1 MFDIN
6 KTPYKSVSRQ
16 IVGAIRYINNETEYE
31 INPEG
36 QLIKYTIE
44 RTAPNGKLFGFI
56 VSQLIRIEVAGV
68 LGNIQ
73 KGDKLIPT
81 IGVKN
86 GELVELPN
94 FYVSEV
100 IYDKV
105 NNITKIV
112 GNDILD
118 KGKDI
123 PINKLSF
130 VYPIMLQTYAAA
142 LTTELGAALV
152 YEGLDYEIATQPN
165 INGYETLKSILGAI
179 AEASGSICYVSKGD
193 VIKFRKLSA
202 VPVDTLTPAN
212 YFELTTGAST
222 TLTRIASATELGDNV
237 SYGDE
242 GYTQA
247 FWNNPFFDML
257 ESDALITLLETI
269 GNEVIGLS
277 GADYDIKWR
286 GCPAYEIGDY
296 ITIQEKDN
304 NNKNVYY
311 FDEVLVYDGGL
322 SSQSDWKAGEGE
334 NTSTNPTS
342 LGAVLSQTSA
352 KVDKVNKEINLV
364 ITEVGNHAEDI
375 SSLKLDT
382 QSINASVQ
390 STQKSTESAIE
401 GINSDIETLTKR
413 VDSTIT
419 SEAVEIQIQNALV
432 KGTTEITTTTGFT
445 FNEEGLTVAK
455 SGSEMTTQITEDGMI
470 VSKNNTAMLTAN
482 NEGIEAVNL
491 FASTFLVVGR
501 NSRFEDF
508 DTIRTGCFWIG
519 N

>member
-16 IVGAIRYINNETEYE
+16 IIGAIRYINNETEYE

-86 GELVELPN
+86 GEIVELPN

-100 IYDKV
+100 NYDKV

-123 PINKLSF
+123 PINQLSF
-130 VYPIMLQTYAAA
+130 TYPIMLQAYAAA
-142 LTTELGAALV
+142 LTTELGATLV
-152 YEGLDYEIATQPN
+152 YEGLDYELATQPN
-165 INGYETLKSILGAI
+165 INGYETLKSIISAI
-179 AEASGSICYVSKGD
+179 SEASGSICYVSKGD

-202 VPVDTLTPAN
+202 DPVDTLTPAN
-212 YFELTTGAST
+212 YFELTTGDST

-237 SYGDE
+237 SYGEE

-304 NNKNVYY
+304 NEKNVYY
-311 FDEVLVYDGGL
+311 FDEVLVYDGGMRA
-322 SSQSDWKAGEGE
+322 QSDWKAGEGE
-334 NTSTNPTS
+334 NISTNPTS

-352 KVDKVNKEINLV
+352 KVDKINDEITLMASEIGINK
-364 ITEVGNHAEDI
+364 ADI
-375 SSLKLDT
+375 SSLKINT
-382 QSINASVQ
+382 ESINATVQ
-390 STQKSTESAIE
+390 STKNNVESTFE
-401 GINSDIETLTKR
+401 GIASDIETLTQR

-419 SEAVEIQIQNALV
+419 AEAVEYKIQNALS
-432 KGTTEITTTTGFT
+432 KGTTEVTTTTGFV
-445 FNEEGLTVAK
+445 FDENGLTVAK
-455 SGSEMTTQITEDGMI
+455 SSSEMTTQITEDGMK
-470 VSKNNTAMLTAN
+470 VYKNNTPMLTAN
-482 NEGIEAVNL
+482 NEGVEAINL

-501 NSRFEDF
+501 NSRFEDYE
-508 DTIRTGCFWIG
+508 TNRTGCFWIG